1 MHRLLLVIAILLGY
15 GMCLS
20 QEQIANDSSS
30 VTVRHFSS
38 TIITGYKADP
48 AFQYDRIIEPPKSVW
63 DRFWEWFWQKIAQ
76 TIGSKQGGRIFNTV
90 LILLAAAILTFFI
103 IKLTG
108 MQNAGLFGKKN
119 TGNALDYSIHDE
131 NIHTIDFD
139 AAIHEAVEKRNFR
152 FAVRL
157 LYLQTLK
164 YLTDQKLIN
173 WQLNKT
179 NITYVQELNGTAYQQ
194 SFTDLT
200 FQFENNWYGDLPIE
214 ESEFIQVKDHFY
226 QFNRQLK

>member
-1 MHRLLLVIAILLGY
+1 MRRLLLVLVVLIIY
-15 GMCLS
+15 DTCLS
-20 QEQIANDSSS
+20 QEQITNDSSS
-30 VTVRHFSS
+30 VTVRNFSS
-38 TIITGYKADP
+38 ATITGYKADP

-63 DRFWEWFWQKIAQ
+63 ERFWEWFWQKVAQ
-76 TIGSKQGGRIFNTV
+76 TIGSKQGGRIFNIII
-90 LILLAAAILTFFI
+90 ILLAAAILTFFI

-157 LYLQTLK
+157 LYLQSLK
-164 YLTDQKLIN
+164 LLTDRRLIN
-173 WQLNKT
+173 WQVNKT
-179 NITYVQELNGTAYQQ
+179 NVTYVQELKDSAYQQ
-194 SFTDLT
+194 GFRDLT

-214 ESEFIQVKDHFY
+214 ESEFIHVKDHFN

>member
-1 MHRLLLVIAILLGY
+1 MHRLLLMIAILLGCDI
-15 GMCLS
+15 CLS
-20 QEQIANDSSS
+20 QEQITYDSSS
-30 VTVRHFSS
+30 VTVRKFSNA
-38 TIITGYKADP
+38 TITGYKADP

-63 DRFWEWFWQKIAQ
+63 DRFWEWFWQKVAQ
-76 TIGSKQGGRIFNTV
+76 TIGSKQGGRIFNII
-90 LILLAAAILTFFI
+90 LILLAAAILAFFI

-131 NIHTIDFD
+131 NIHAIDFD
-139 AAIHEAVEKRNFR
+139 AALHEAVEKRNFR

-164 YLTDQKLIN
+164 YLTDRKLIN

-179 NITYVQELNGTAYQQ
+179 NVTYVQELNGSAYQQ
-194 SFTDLT
+194 SFRDLT

-214 ESEFIQVKDHFY
+214 ESEFIQVRDHFY